1 MNANPRET
9 LMRIDHLMAAL
20 GAAFTLILLGASLTY
35 VPNEPVKSPDTR
47 LHIGLRVSFH
57 GISVG
62 I

>member
-1 MNANPRET
+1 
-9 LMRIDHLMAAL
+9 MRIHPAMAAL

-35 VPNEPVKSPDTR
+35 SPDAPSRFPDTR
-47 LHIGLRVSFH
+47 PHVGLRVSFH